1 MSLNL
6 SIHPLPLYTLS
17 PSAVSLFSFL
27 LLTLSLSLSFPFSL
41 FVSLLSLLS
50 FSTFFLSY
58 FITMDVSMKYLYFQ
72 IVLTAPLG
80 LLVTHSFL
88 SLFSLFSLCLSS
100 LSPLFL
106 YLFSLFLHNYGRF
119 YEIPLF
125 SKHINGT
132 FRILVHSLFFL
143 SLLLSFPFSLFTSLL
158 SLLSLS
164 TSLLSY
170 FITMDVSMKYLY
182 FQIILTAPLGL
193 MVTHSFFSLFLS
205 LSHSSLF
212 SFSLPFSLYIRLF
225 NN

>member
-80 LLVTHSFL
+80 L
-88 SLFSLFSLCLSS
+88 
-100 LSPLFL
+100 
-106 YLFSLFLHNYGRF
+106 
-119 YEIPLF
+119 
-125 SKHINGT
+125 
-132 FRILVHSLFFL
+132 
-143 SLLLSFPFSLFTSLL
+143 
-158 SLLSLS
+158 
-164 TSLLSY
+164 
-170 FITMDVSMKYLY
+170 
-182 FQIILTAPLGL
+182 
-193 MVTHSFFSLFLS
+193 MVTHSFFSLSHTPLFSLFPSLS
-205 LSHSSLF
+205 LFTYDYSTINKNNIKILLSS
-212 SFSLPFSLYIRLF
+212 SIITT
-225 NN
+225 